1 MKQEVVVIEKAGK
14 EKVKRELLESGD
26 LMVVIKAIEKGD
38 YVVEV
43 EVRAK
48 KDEIKSEVIVVGI
61 VGGGAKV
68 KVKGLVQVGKGIKGV
83 EMRLEMRMV
92 LMDKKS
98 WVEVEPNMEIVTEEV
113 KASHAATVGTIDKE
127 ELFYLMSRGLSQKEA
142 EKLWLKGWM
151 EKIVKT
157 INRGEDKERVV
168 KLLSEFNKERKLK

>member
-1 MKQEVVVIEKAGK
+1 MKQEVVVIEKVGK
-14 EKVKRELLESGD
+14 EIVKRGLVESGD
-26 LMVVIKAIEKGD
+26 LIVVIKAMEKGD

-48 KDEIKSEVIVVGI
+48 KDGVKSEVKVVGM

-68 KVKGLVQVGKGIKGV
+68 KVKGLVGVEKGIKGA

-92 LMDKKS
+92 LMDEKS
-98 WVEVEPNMEIVTEEV
+98 RVEVEPDLEIETEEV

-127 ELFYLMSRGLSQKEA
+127 GLFYLMSRGLSQKEA

-151 EKIVKT
+151 EKIVR
-157 INRGEDKERVV
+157 IVDEGEDKERVV
-168 KLLSEFNKERKLK
+168 KLLSNFKKEEK

>member
-14 EKVKRELLESGD
+14 KIIKREWLESGD
-26 LMVVIKAIEKGD
+26 LAVVIKAMGKGD

-43 EVRAK
+43 KVRAK
-48 KDEIKSEVIVVGI
+48 KDEIKGEVKIVGI

-68 KVKGLVQVGKGIKGV
+68 KVRGLVQVGKGIKGV

-113 KASHAATVGTIDKE
+113 KASHAATVGTVSKE

-157 INRGEDKERVV
+157 INREEDKERVV
-168 KLLSEFNKERKLK
+168 KLLSGFNKERKLR

>member
-1 MKQEVVVIEKAGK
+1 MKQEVVVIKKAGK

-26 LMVVIKAIEKGD
+26 LVVVIKAMEKGD

-68 KVKGLVQVGKGIKGV
+68 KVRGLVQVGKGIKGA

-113 KASHAATVGTIDKE
+113 KASHAATVGTMDGE

-157 INRGEDKERVV
+157 IDGEEDKERVV

>member
-1 MKQEVVVIEKAGK
+1 MKQEVVVIEKVGK
-14 EKVKRELLESGD
+14 EIVKRELVESGD
-26 LMVVIKAIEKGD
+26 LIVVIKAMEKGD

-48 KDEIKSEVIVVGI
+48 KDRVKSEVKVVGM

-68 KVKGLVQVGKGIKGV
+68 KVKGLVAVEKGIKGA

-92 LMDKKS
+92 LMDEKS
-98 WVEVEPNMEIVTEEV
+98 RVEVEPDLEIETEEV
-113 KASHAATVGTIDKE
+113 KASHVATVGTIDKE

-151 EKIVKT
+151 EKIVRT
-157 INRGEDKERVV
+157 VNRGEDKERVV
-168 KLLSEFNKERKLK
+168 KLLSNFKKEEK